1 MAGNYLKSLQLA
13 KQLEER
19 AKEATKNK
27 KLAEEEHDALQEF
40 LKLCK
45 DNDVDL
51 SDIDTVLNEF
61 SASMASKDYETAVGQ
76 ARNARDAAK
85 AAYIQKLAS
94 VADSV
99 EEILS
104 LVKGSEA
111 ESKGALELLEKSKSA
126 ATKDDLEAAMK
137 HAKSA
142 YDAAERKFHEYF
154 SELYSQAQEV
164 MNQAREI
171 GEDVELYEDLLSR
184 SKASLGKQ
192 EYEQSIS
199 QLKEALEGAGEN
211 VKTEV
216 SDSIMRAEDLVAAGE
231 ELGVDMSRVSNHL
244 ERAKETLATMRYK
257 DSLGYAKRAEGDG
270 EKIISKTLHNLVRE
284 TRDSMREVKAYG
296 QDLSEPQQLLDEVLD
311 SVKEKRYLEALNTVN
326 VARDKINDIQ
336 FSAVLGIIAKAK
348 DKFVLAK
355 KVGVDMSK
363 PLKLLEAARGN
374 LKQGNFEE
382 AIKLSEQS
390 EDEIEAALDVFYKA
404 RDELVE
410 LTKAIKASGS
420 LGTDASEMKKLL
432 AKAKKAFEAKDYEKA
447 VESTRSGLNISRKSS
462 YDLARTTIDAT
473 DKAIKLG
480 KEIGADI
487 AEAEGTLR
495 QALDCLSEENLTES
509 VKHARSSLD
518 AAEAALTT
526 HLTDRLQSIEDFSK
540 GLSTDDGDEVVS
552 EVLEDIASARELV
565 TSKDFEEANGR
576 IRAIGDKLEKKGQEE
591 CERLLAIAT
600 ERVETAR
607 KMGAEV
613 GDLEVMMTRAQDNLA
628 QKIFEEAN
636 ARTKDVIS
644 LADDL
649 MTRMLQAEFS
659 AIKDSFEESRTL
671 GISFKEAKARLK
683 EARAHADAKEF
694 PEAHEVIG
702 QIKKHL
708 TDQIAKHDTVK
719 EKIRKAEDLIEEA
732 ERNKADVSG
741 LPDALE
747 RAKASFSSGDMDD
760 ADSALDAL
768 IDDTEKKLAMYL
780 AARIILTTKESVDL
794 AQANDIDVAEA
805 SGLLSQ
811 AKELMKSKSYDEA
824 LAKGKQC
831 EESVK
836 AALELGVQDKVKD
849 TQRLV
854 TDAKNVG
861 VDTDGP
867 EKLIEK
873 AASLI
878 KKGEYPE
885 ALQCLTSAKEDI
897 DHVKNLS
904 SQAAVEIKVARA
916 NLKDAET
923 LNMDVGK
930 ARELLE
936 QAVDALTRHQYAI
949 ALELAKKSSDTSIDV
964 TKSSIWN
971 TLERFKGRID
981 KAASEGAHVGL
992 AERCVAE
999 GIEAFEGGR
1008 YQESLKLAMRCEAEM
1023 ERAELQRD
1031 ISSRAVENAKR
1042 KLAEATA
1049 EGIRSERLG
1058 TLVEQAEMHL
1068 SEGKYVEALA
1078 TAIESGDVLH
1088 QIRENFDR
1096 ARIEFSAVREQV
1108 ERLKKVNIDT
1118 VECDEILDAAHDHL
1132 ASQDFDRF
1140 KEAMARCS
1148 SLAGTRFEESI
1159 NDVMVKT
1166 NEMIASAKAM
1176 GVNTKAC
1183 EDLLEVA
1190 KTSFEEKLW
1199 DFAYQQAQACNNMC
1213 ADLIG
1218 KKISNLLVEAEGK
1231 LTLLN
1236 SLGASPDKVR
1246 EEIAQARDAN
1256 QTGDQLQAF
1265 KVLMDLDQR
1274 ISVIEDSH
1282 KRYVDISI
1290 AAESAIENLK
1300 HLDIPSREAERLLA
1314 LAELEREKDYDS
1326 AIELVAEALD
1336 TAKTM
1341 LNSYFP
1347 DLTVS
1352 LTDGGLQEG
1361 ADGEIE
1367 VRLENVGKATGKEIT
1382 FRVEGDMEA
1391 VDLPGIDTIAPGD
1404 SATATLKVRPSKPG
1418 ELDVKVIVTVKRS
1431 FDGRVD
1437 TFDFDKKMRAYP
1449 AGPPFKIGR
1458 ATEVSKCTS
1467 CQGKIKPG
1475 FDTVTCRCGNHL
1487 HLACAKR
1494 AGKCPSCGQAYS
1506 F

>member
-1 MAGNYLKSLQLA
+1 LAGNYLKSLQLA

-27 KLAEEEHDALQEF
+27 KLAETEHDALQEF
-40 LKLCK
+40 LKLCG

-51 SDIDTVLNEF
+51 SDLKTSLSEF

-76 ARNARDAAK
+76 ARNARESAK
-85 AAYIQKLAS
+85 AAFIKKLAG

-99 EEILS
+99 EGILS
-104 LVKGSEA
+104 LVRGPEA
-111 ESKGALELLEKSKSA
+111 EAKGALDLLEKSKQA
-126 ATKDDLEAAMK
+126 AAKDDLESAMK

-154 SELYSQAQEV
+154 SEMYSQAQEV

-171 GEDVELYEDLLSR
+171 GEDVDLYEDLLSR
-184 SKASLGKQ
+184 SKAALGKQ
-192 EYEQSIS
+192 EFEHSIS
-199 QLKEALEGAGEN
+199 QLREALEGAGEN
-211 VKTEV
+211 VKTQV
-216 SDSIMRAEDLVAAGE
+216 SDSITRAEDLVTAGD

-244 ERAKETLATMRYK
+244 ERAKETLGTMKYK
-257 DSLGYAKRAEGDG
+257 DALAYAKRAESEG
-270 EKIISKTLHNLVRE
+270 EKVISKTLHNLARE
-284 TRDSMREVKAYG
+284 TRDSIREVKAHG
-296 QDLSEPQQLLDEVLD
+296 QDLSEPQQLLDEVLEAI
-311 SVKEKRYLEALNTVN
+311 KEKRYLEALNTIN
-326 VARDKINDIQ
+326 VARDKTHDIQ
-336 FSAVLGIIAKAK
+336 FNAVLAIITKAK

-355 KVGVDMSK
+355 KVGVDMSQ
-363 PLKLLEAARGN
+363 PMKLLNSARDS
-374 LKQGNFEE
+374 LKQGRFEE
-382 AIKLSEQS
+382 AIKLSEES
-390 EDEIEAALDVFYKA
+390 EDEIEASLDVFYKA

-410 LTKAIKASGS
+410 LTKAIKAAGT
-420 LGTDASEMKKLL
+420 LGTDISEMKKLL
-432 AKAKKAFEAKDYEKA
+432 TKAKKAFEEKDYARA
-447 VESTRSGLNISRKSS
+447 VESTRSGLGIARKSS
-462 YDLARTTIDAT
+462 YDLARATIDAT
-473 DKAIKLG
+473 DRAIKLG
-480 KEIGADI
+480 KDIGADM
-487 AEAEGTLR
+487 AEAEGTLQ

-509 VKHARSSLD
+509 VNHARSSL
-518 AAEAALTT
+518 EASETALTT
-526 HLTDRLQSIEDFSK
+526 HLTNRLQSIEDFSK
-540 GLSTDDGDEVVS
+540 GLSTEDGDEVVS
-552 EVLEDIASARELV
+552 EVLEDIKSARELV
-565 TSKDFEEANGR
+565 SSKDFEEANGR
-576 IRAIGDKLEKKGQEE
+576 IRGIGDKLEKKGQEE
-591 CERLLAIAT
+591 CERLLKIAS

-607 KMGAEV
+607 SMGAEV

-628 QKIFEEAN
+628 QRIFEEAN
-636 ARTKDVIS
+636 ARTKEVIS

-649 MTRMLQAEFS
+649 MTKLLQAEFS

-671 GISFKEAKARLK
+671 GISFKDAKARLK
-683 EARAHADAKEF
+683 EARAHTDVREF
-694 PEAHEVIG
+694 AEAHSVIAEV
-702 QIKKHL
+702 KKHL
-708 TDQIAKHDTVK
+708 TDQITKHDQVN
-719 EKIRKAEDLIEEA
+719 EKIRRAEELIQEA

-741 LPDALE
+741 LPDELE
-747 RAKASFSSGDMDD
+747 RAKAAFSSGKLDESDQ
-760 ADSALDAL
+760 ALDAL
-768 IDDTEKKLAMYL
+768 IDETEKKLAMYL
-780 AARIILTTKESVDL
+780 AARIILTSKEGVDL
-794 AQANDIDVAEA
+794 AEANDIDVAEA
-805 SGLLSQ
+805 SALLSE
-811 AKELMKSKSYDEA
+811 AKELMKGKGYDEA

-831 EESVK
+831 EESLR
-836 AALELGVQDKVKD
+836 AALELGVHEKVKD

-885 ALQCLTSAKEDI
+885 ALQCLSSAKEDI

-923 LNMDVGK
+923 LNMEVGK

-971 TLERFKGRID
+971 TLERFRGRIE

-1031 ISSRAVENAKR
+1031 ISSRAVDNAKK
-1042 KLAEATA
+1042 KLAEATS
-1049 EGIRSERLG
+1049 EGIKSERLRD
-1058 TLVEQAEMHL
+1058 LVEQAEVHL
-1068 SEGKYVEALA
+1068 SEGKYVDALA

-1118 VECDEILDAAHDHL
+1118 TECDEILDSAHDYL

-1140 KEAMARCS
+1140 GEAMSRCS
-1148 SLAGTRFEESI
+1148 SLAGNKFEDSI
-1159 NDVMVKT
+1159 NDVMLKT
-1166 NEMIASAKAM
+1166 NEMIAIAKSM
-1176 GVNTKAC
+1176 GVNTKAS

-1213 ADLIG
+1213 NDLIG
-1218 KKISNLLVEAEGK
+1218 RKISNLLVEAEGK
-1231 LTLLN
+1231 LALLD
-1236 SLGASPDKVR
+1236 SLGASPEKVR
-1246 EEIAQARDAN
+1246 EEVAQARDSIESGDRLKAF
-1256 QTGDQLQAF
+1256 QT
-1265 KVLMDLDQR
+1265 LMDLDQR
-1274 ISVIEDSH
+1274 ISSIEDSH
-1282 KRYVDISI
+1282 KRYVDIAL
-1290 AAESAIENLK
+1290 AAESAIENLR
-1300 HLDIPSREAERLLA
+1300 HMDIPSREAERLLA
-1314 LAELEREKDYDS
+1314 LADLEREKDYDS

-1336 TAKTM
+1336 TAKTL

-1347 DLTVS
+1347 DLNGSITAA
-1352 LTDGGLQEG
+1352 GMQEG
-1361 ADGEIE
+1361 AEGDIT
-1367 VRLENVGKATGKEIT
+1367 VKIENVGRATGKEVS
-1382 FRVEGDMEA
+1382 FQVEGDFEA
-1391 VDLPGIDTIAPGD
+1391 VELPGIDTIRPGE
-1404 SATATLKVRPSKPG
+1404 SATATLRVKPRSTG
-1418 ELDVKVIVTVKRS
+1418 DLTAKVIVSVKRS
-1431 FDGRVD
+1431 FDGRAD
-1437 TFDFDKKMRAYP
+1437 TFDFQKTVKAYP
-1449 AGPPFKIGR
+1449 AGAPYKIGR
-1458 ATEVSKCTS
+1458 ASEVSKCTS

-1475 FDTVTCRCGNHL
+1475 FDTVSCRCGNQL

-1494 AGKCPSCGQAYS
+1494 AAKCPACGQAYS